1 MQKLIKTDE
10 EWKAKAEELL
20 GNGKAEELL
29 AEHADKVE
37 ELSDQGIEKAG
48 DAIDGATDGKFS
60 EQIDQGQSMLDEKI
74 GE

>member
-1 MQKLIKTDE
+1 MGIFDSMKE
-10 EWKAKAEELL
+10 KAEELL

-48 DAIDGATDGKFS
+48 DAIDGADRPGS
-60 EQIDQGQSMLDEKI
+60 EHARREDW
-74 GE
+74 